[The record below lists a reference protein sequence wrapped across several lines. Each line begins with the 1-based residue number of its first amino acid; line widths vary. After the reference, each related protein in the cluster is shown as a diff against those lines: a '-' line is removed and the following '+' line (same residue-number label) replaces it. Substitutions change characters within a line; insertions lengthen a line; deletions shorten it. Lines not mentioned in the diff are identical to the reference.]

1 MQDAAG
7 ASEKEPMVVTF
18 TVTDFST
25 FSLKADTPYDDI
37 KKAAKAGR
45 IVYAFVPEPVGP
57 LFGQFSIVSDNG
69 FLLFNSFSIDGQ
81 IMTITMKS
89 DSDIYGTQIQVL
101 YRMSD
106 AVGDGDFNA
115 NYHRIIRLGDPDD
128 STDAATKGY
137 ADSILTA
144 ENSDSIIIKSST
156 PNSTKKFSITVNDA
170 GAITATE
177 VV

>member
-7 ASEKEPMVVTF
+7 ASKKEPLVVTF

-45 IVYAFVPEPVGP
+45 IVYAFVTEPVGP

-81 IMTITMKS
+81 IMTITMES
-89 DSDIYGTQIQVL
+89 DSDIYGTLIQVL

-106 AVGDGDFNA
+106 AVGGGNFDAKYRKILKLD
-115 NYHRIIRLGDPDD
+115 DP
-128 STDAATKGY
+128 TDEYDAVTKSY
-137 ADSILTA
+137 ADNIMTA
-144 ENSDSIIIKSST
+144 GENDSVVIKSST
-156 PNSTKKFSITVNDA
+156 PNSTKKFRITVDDA